1 MSLKSLR
8 SLAAIAAVT
17 FAAGAASAQTADPAA
32 QASPAAPAAPA
43 AAPVAPHGDLIE
55 TLRASGQFTTLLKGL
70 DATNLTAVLKA
81 NQGLTLFA
89 PTDAAFAA
97 LPPADLARLMS
108 DPSALQKVLM
118 HHVINA
124 KVTSSQIKGSKGPW
138 PSVAGDGIELDG
150 SGEMLMAD
158 NAGILQPDV
167 AASNGVLHVVDHVLS
182 PGAVRAA
189 AAAPAAAAP
198 QTSEPPKR

>member
-8 SLAAIAAVT
+8 NLAAVAAVT
-17 FAAGAASAQTADPAA
+17 FAAGAASAQTAA
-32 QASPAAPAAPA
+32 PAAPAAPAVPA

-124 KVTSSQIKGSKGPW
+124 KVTSAQIKGSKGPW

-158 NAGILQPDV
+158 NADIVQADV
-167 AASNGVLHVVDHVLS
+167 AASNGLLHVVDHVLS

-189 AAAPAAAAP
+189 APAPAEAAP